1 VRSAIFPRDS
11 VRRLRS
17 NTASLPRRRPARART
32 AGTALPSASAFALA
46 LLFLAPTLAPA
57 AVAYSVSDPAFTG
70 GALNATI
77 TFPPGATTASGPSLH
92 LLANATFQ
100 GASMDVTGLPY
111 TTNATVTRS
120 STAEFN
126 AGQERTHLAVS
137 FGTMSL
143 ATTGAVTVFNAS
155 NGFGNGTM
163 SNTALAA
170 GRLVLTG
177 ALNGTYTTPTL
188 DALGAPWGFVFA
200 DGRALPPSSVSFNV
214 LDPNAT
220 VVVGGLKSGARVPL
234 SLDLYPSV
242 KLQLVLATSD
252 PLVQPEVVSFGIGQ
266 RAADYLI
273 PGNVSNGALGTTD
286 LGDLV
291 RTLPAA
297 ANLTKDA
304 SNPVVTTQ
312 AATYYS
318 QYLSQPFVLPMNGS
332 YSMYFAAGTNVGH
345 SGAGIGRAT
354 SFDLRNWTVDGSPL
368 LTPTAASYDAFALTH
383 PYVFPNPEGSGYLML
398 YTAWTSSLSSQLARA
413 TSSDGVNWT
422 KTGVVL
428 GPAASGW
435 DNFAVGMA
443 ARVDYAPL
451 TDTYTLY
458 YSGTSAATGGGN
470 ALGRATSSDG
480 ITWTRDGANPVM
492 ARGGPGAVDQDD
504 AQGGKIT
511 SWAGTLFY
519 YYSCNNGGYSTCLAT
534 SADGSSWSKVGR
546 VINTTAAAF
555 DSAYAADADAVIAA
569 NGTLIVFYAG
579 FDGSSSKIGRAI
591 APFQAGE
598 WTGRF
603 DLLAGPTP
611 DWVTFTKDASNP
623 IIPVSPATYY
633 SGYLSQPQVVKMGAS
648 WWMYLSAGQGPGF
661 AGAGIARATSD
672 DLAAWTMDAQPLLN
686 RTNTTYDAGGLIH
699 PYVLENPFG
708 SGYLMYYTGVSAS
721 GTFSIDLATSPDAL
735 NWTKVGAV
743 LNGSGFGWDSAQVA
757 ASAYVKYNSSADRLR
772 MWYAGYDSAGGSATG
787 IASSPDGVTWTRI
800 TFQPVLPRGG
810 AGSVDQN
817 MAQGGK
823 IIEMRGTLVFYYT
836 CNPGIGRINSCMAQ
850 SLDGGFSF
858 TKRGAVLNTSVSA
871 FDSVYA
877 ADPAAVLT
885 DNALLLFYAG
895 WDGSKSQIGVAR
907 GAFDPSAPN
916 AWLGAPQQLPR
927 SIAAFAANATAG
939 AGVTLSL
946 SVRSSLD
953 GIQWS
958 NYETVSA
965 ADTTVNTQVQRYL
978 MYRAT
983 FSAGTGPSVFRSAAF
998 NLTSNFESGRYRSE
1012 LLSFNASVDRVLVD
1026 INTGGSGRLDWYVE
1040 AGALGTVATLPND
1053 WVNVTGGGFALVVR
1067 IDFWGASSETPT
1079 VLAFTLRTETDGLP
1093 SDVTVEAGVTA
1104 PARLVASGA
1113 LSGTRR
1119 VTIPG
1124 ADLAAA
1130 VAAAIAAYPYITST
1144 DVLLNLTSTHFGRLR
1159 LSNLSV
1165 DYTLKNPI
1173 TATYLPAS
1181 TTVTA
1186 HENEA
1191 SFFSVNATTCC
1202 GAVINYSW
1210 YVDGVLQA
1218 PLSPTNLSWTPSFT
1232 GAGPHDVTL
1241 VLANGDTTVTR
1252 RWNVN
1257 VLTTD
1262 RPPVVDVA
1270 SPSGDPSASHASVV
1284 VFGVEASD
1292 PDGDAL
1298 TFAWAADGV
1307 PLEAPSNQA
1316 TVSGLP
1322 AGLHDVTVTIFD
1334 GVLNTTHS
1342 WALTLTDSPPDA
1354 TYTPDTPLSAS
1365 HRATVTFAVV
1375 ATDPDGDAVSYRWT
1389 VRGQPRSETTSSL
1402 SVTAPA
1408 PGSLTVGVVVT
1419 GGGASVTHDWQV
1431 EFTDAAPT
1439 ATFGPDGPLSGS
1451 HSASVEFSVNGS
1463 DADGDPL
1470 SYSWAVDGVAVTSA
1484 LGPRFT
1490 LAGAAPGTHNISVS
1504 VLAGALSITH
1514 RWTLTSTNGA
1524 PDIASKSPS
1533 GAAGQNSAA
1542 AQSFSLQA
1550 TDADGDPLTYA
1561 WTLNGAPA
1569 NVSGSTF
1576 ALSPGLAPGSY
1587 AVAVT
1592 VSDGQGGAAATTWS
1606 FVVPAPTTG
1615 SASLGSGLLFVLVG
1629 LAAAAAVAFVLIR
1642 KRRKGGEG

>member
-1 VRSAIFPRDS
+1 
-11 VRRLRS
+11 L
-17 NTASLPRRRPARART
+17 
-32 AGTALPSASAFALA
+32 AFAFA
-46 LLFLAPTLAPA
+46 LLFLVPTLAPA
-57 AVAYSVSDPAFTG
+57 AVAYPVSNTAFAG
-70 GALNATI
+70 GALNANV

-92 LLANATFQ
+92 LLTNATFQ
-100 GASMDVTGLPY
+100 GASMDVTGLPF
-111 TTNATVTRS
+111 TTNASVTRT
-120 STAEFN
+120 STGDFN

-143 ATTGAVTVFNAS
+143 ATTGAVTAFNAS
-155 NGFGNGTM
+155 NGFGNGSV
-163 SNTALAA
+163 SNTALAS
-170 GRLVLTG
+170 GRLVLSG

-188 DALGAPWGFVFA
+188 DAQGAPWGFVFA

-220 VVVGGLKSGARVPL
+220 VVAGGLRSGDRVPL
-234 SLDLYPSV
+234 SLDLYPSI

-273 PGNVSNGALGTTD
+273 PGNVSHSAAGTQN

-291 RTLPAA
+291 TSLPAA
-297 ANLTKDA
+297 ATLTKDA

-312 AATYYS
+312 ASTYYS

-332 YSMYFAAGTNVGH
+332 YWMYFAAGTNVGH
-345 SGAGIGRAT
+345 SGAGIARAT
-354 SFDLRNWTVDGSPL
+354 STDLRNWTVDASPL
-368 LTPTAASYDAFALTH
+368 LSPSAASYDAYALTH
-383 PYVFPNPEGSGYLML
+383 PYVFPDPEGSGYIML

-443 ARVDYAPL
+443 ARIGYAPL

-458 YSGTSAATGGGN
+458 YSGTSATTGGGY

-480 ITWTRDGANPVM
+480 VTWTRDASNPVM
-492 ARGGPGAVDQDD
+492 DRGGAGSADQDD

-511 SWAGTLFY
+511 SWSGTLYY
-519 YYSCNNGGYSTCLAT
+519 YYSCNNAGYYTCLAT
-534 SADGSSWSKVGR
+534 SLDGASWSKVGR
-546 VINTTAAAF
+546 VINRTAAAF
-555 DSAYAADADAVIAA
+555 DSTYAADADALIAA

-579 FDGSSSKIGRAI
+579 FDGSNSRIGRAI

-623 IIPVSPATYY
+623 IIPVSPGTYY

-648 WWMYLSAGQGPGF
+648 WWMYLSAGRGPGF
-661 AGAGIARATSD
+661 AGAGIARATSS
-672 DLAAWTMDAQPLLN
+672 DLTSWTMDAAPLLN
-686 RTNTTYDAGGLIH
+686 TTNTTYDAGGLIH
-699 PYVLENPFG
+699 PYVLENPFAP
-708 SGYLMYYTGVSAS
+708 GYLMYYTGLTST

-743 LNGSGFGWDSAQVA
+743 LNGSGFGWDAAQVA

-772 MWYAGYDSAGGSATG
+772 MWYAGYDSAGGTSTG
-787 IASSPDGVTWTRI
+787 IASSPDGITWTRI

-810 AGSVDQN
+810 PGSVDQD

-823 IIEMRGTLVFYYT
+823 ITEMRGTFVFYYT
-836 CNPGIGRINSCMAQ
+836 CNPGTGRISTCMAQ

-858 TKRGAVLNTSVSA
+858 TKRGAVLNTSAAA

-895 WDGSKSQIGVAR
+895 WDGSTSQIGVAR

-927 SIAAFAANATAG
+927 SIAAFAANATPG

-946 SVRSSLD
+946 AVRSSLD
-953 GIQWS
+953 GVQWS

-983 FSAGTGPSVFRSAAF
+983 FSAGAAKSVFRSAAF

-1012 LLSFNASVDRVLVD
+1012 LLAFNASVDRVMVD
-1026 INTGGSGRLDWYVE
+1026 STTGGSGRLDWYVE
-1040 AGALGTVATLPND
+1040 AGALGAVATPPND

-1093 SDVTVEAGVTA
+1093 ADVTVEAGFAA
-1104 PARLVASGA
+1104 PPRLVAAGA
-1113 LSGTRR
+1113 LTGTQR

-1124 ADLAAA
+1124 ADLASA
-1130 VAAAIAAYPYITST
+1130 VAAALAAYPYVTST

-1159 LSNLSV
+1159 LSNLSL
-1165 DYTLKNPI
+1165 DYTLKNPL

-1181 TTVTA
+1181 TAVTA

-1191 SFFSVNATTCC
+1191 SFYSVNATTCC

-1210 YVDGVLQA
+1210 YVDGVLQTP
-1218 PLSPTNLSWTPSFT
+1218 PLPTNLSWTPSFT
-1232 GAGPHDVTL
+1232 DAGPHDVTL
-1241 VLANGDTTVTR
+1241 VLANGDVTVTR

-1257 VLTTD
+1257 VLNTD
-1262 RPPVVDVA
+1262 RPPVVDVP
-1270 SPSGDPSASHASVV
+1270 SPSGDPSASHTSAV

-1292 PDGDAL
+1292 PDGDSL
-1298 TFAWAADGV
+1298 TFAWAVDGL
-1307 PLEAPSNQA
+1307 PAEAFSQQA

-1322 AGLHDVTVTIFD
+1322 AGLHNVTVTVFD

-1342 WALTLTDSPPDA
+1342 WALTLTDAPPDA
-1354 TYTPDTPLSAS
+1354 TYAPDTPLSAS
-1365 HRATVTFAVV
+1365 YRASVNIS
-1375 ATDPDGDAVSYRWT
+1375 ATASDPDGDTVTYRWT
-1389 VRGQPRSETTSSL
+1389 VRGQPRPETTSSI

-1408 PGSLTVGVVVT
+1408 PGSLTVSVVVT
-1419 GGGASVTHDWQV
+1419 GGGASTTHEWVV

-1439 ATFGPDGPLSGS
+1439 ATFGPDGPFAGS
-1451 HSASVEFSVNGS
+1451 HGASVEFSVNGS

-1470 SYSWAVDGVAVTSA
+1470 SFSWAVDGVAVTSA

-1490 LAGAAPGTHNISVS
+1490 MAPAATGAHNITVS
-1504 VLAGALSITH
+1504 VHAGALSIMH
-1514 RWTLTSTNGA
+1514 RWTLTSTNAA
-1524 PDIASKSPS
+1524 PGIATKSPA
-1533 GAAGQNSAA
+1533 GTAGQNTAA
-1542 AQSFSLQA
+1542 AQSFSVQA

-1561 WTLNGAPA
+1561 WTLNGAPV

-1592 VSDGQGGAAATTWS
+1592 VSDGQGGAAAASWS
-1606 FVVPAPTTG
+1606 FVVPPPTTG
-1615 SASLGSGLLFVLVG
+1615 AATLSGGLLYVLVG
-1629 LAAAAAVAFVLIR
+1629 LAAAGAVAFVLIR